1 MTKAG
6 RRRSVVWECFSD
18 HPTSGKRRV
27 LCRFCS
33 HDTVANPIRMVR
45 HIVKYCPHADDHHKR
60 ICREYQS
67 LTVPA
72 RRREGNNSASPSM
85 PHTGGSGAGS
95 GKHSHAMLSRGNNDA
110 TLEQHYHPL
119 QLPSA
124 SCEMIYTASNQLHAR
139 LHAGATTPQNAAT
152 FPLLQPSN
160 GGAQHSRHSHQH
172 QQNLSF
178 GRQEL
183 DQMLTHHSREM
194 SMSSDAAADKA
205 REELVLAILTQDRA
219 AVRCRSG
226 GGGNMPP
233 YGWSLLENDHF
244 KRALQWLKPDFEP
257 PTLHDVRHV
266 HLPKLHAATQADIQ
280 TFLKSASLLTIVC
293 STEIVADHKR
303 NIKWFAVDQDCRC
316 ELLGIAA
323 NVATEYPEEIAARIC
338 QFTRQ
343 IPRNAT
349 CMLHFCNDSFG
360 AAHVARGLLKKTNP
374 AAGSLANGGSGVV
387 FVGGCMM
394 QQTLLLFRD
403 MLETISCVNLALE
416 KCMEVVSFL
425 RSCKPLQQQLGVQVC
440 VPTPENFHS
449 FIVCVNQLLALK
461 DTLQRVVSGKND
473 TGMATYL
480 LNPTANNNTSSSRE
494 RAFMDAVGDD
504 MFWMCLAFT
513 QEVMRPFAYLTVLS
527 DMGHATSAQ
536 LLLCWLMLQNTI
548 NFSSMVLEI
557 DKDNFNMMLVD
568 RIRMFSEDHVFACL
582 IFDPRIHGLSLSA
595 HGKRKARLIIA
606 DLGTKLNPSINRVQL
621 VEQLL
626 KYLNRERPFDDDE
639 SWTMMASMPRLFW
652 MEYLADT
659 PELASVALAVLG
671 FHSHLMPL
679 EETWWTCTQRHRRTS
694 SRNDSSS
701 SKSGVLSVEV
711 EQVRFHYSKTQSSS
725 SAESARK
732 QSLVKYRKC
741 LIATGGGGAAAAGR
755 DLLEELF
762 ADDDCSMISS
772 LHCAL
777 SEGITDEDKT
787 NRAFRGAEIRSNSS
801 QQLHST
807 SNSIHGLDCASVAL
821 RQFKYWL
828 QRLDEHEKNLP
839 VDEVDAD
846 GSLQRFDAEWLEL
859 SVETAQ
865 QIRACADKFVLDYSS
880 SNEYATNA
888 SSVAA
893 GATGSGSDPL
903 FATAA
908 SSTGTDER
916 GATPENEDE
925 DEDGDRRHEHEVQD
939 RFDHEDPSHG
949 HHHECE
955 EDDGDD
961 HFSVH
966 EGAASDAIGV

>member
-1 MTKAG
+1 
-6 RRRSVVWECFSD
+6 
-18 HPTSGKRRV
+18 
-27 LCRFCS
+27 
-33 HDTVANPIRMVR
+33 
-45 HIVKYCPHADDHHKR
+45 
-60 ICREYQS
+60 
-67 LTVPA
+67 
-72 RRREGNNSASPSM
+72 
-85 PHTGGSGAGS
+85 
-95 GKHSHAMLSRGNNDA
+95 
-110 TLEQHYHPL
+110 
-119 QLPSA
+119 
-124 SCEMIYTASNQLHAR
+124 
-139 LHAGATTPQNAAT
+139 
-152 FPLLQPSN
+152 
-160 GGAQHSRHSHQH
+160 
-172 QQNLSF
+172 
-178 GRQEL
+178 
-183 DQMLTHHSREM
+183 M
-194 SMSSDAAADKA
+194 SMSSDAAADRA
-205 REELVLAILTQDRA
+205 REELVLAILTQDRVA
-219 AVRCRSG
+219 ARHRLGGSG
-226 GGGNMPP
+226 GNTLP

-244 KRALQWLKPDFEP
+244 KRALQWLRPDFEP
-257 PTLHDVRHV
+257 PTLHDVRHA

-303 NIKWFAVDQDCRC
+303 NIKWFAVDQDCRS

-323 NVATEYPEEIAARIC
+323 NVATEYPEEIAARVR
-338 QFTRQ
+338 QFIQQ
-343 IPRNAT
+343 IPRSPT

-360 AAHVARGLLKKTNP
+360 AAHVARGLLKKKNP
-374 AAGSLANGGSGVV
+374 AAASLMSSGSGVV

-425 RSCKPLQQQLGVQVC
+425 RTCKPLQQQLGVQVC

-449 FIVCVNQLLALK
+449 FIVCANQLLALK
-461 DTLQRVVSGKND
+461 DTLQRVVSGEND
-473 TGMATYL
+473 ADMATYL
-480 LNPTANNNTSSSRE
+480 LNAAANNNTSSSRE

-536 LLLCWLMLQNTI
+536 LLLCWVMLQNTI

-626 KYLNRERPFDDDE
+626 KYLNRERPFDDDD
-639 SWTMMASMPRLFW
+639 SWAMMASMPRLFW
-652 MEYLADT
+652 MEYLADM

-694 SRNDSSS
+694 NRNNASSL
-701 SKSGVLSVEV
+701 KSGVLSAEL
-711 EQVRFHYSKTQSSS
+711 EQVRFHYSKTQSSN
-725 SAESARK
+725 SAESAKK
-732 QSLVKYRKC
+732 QSLSKYRKC
-741 LIATGGGGAAAAGR
+741 LIATGGTSAAAGR
-755 DLLEELF
+755 DRPEELF
-762 ADDDCSMISS
+762 ADDDCGMISS
-772 LHCAL
+772 LPFTL
-777 SEGITDEDKT
+777 SEEITDEDKT
-787 NRAFRGAEIRSNSS
+787 RAFRGAEIRSSPS

-807 SNSIHGLDCASVAL
+807 SSSLHGLDCASVAL

-865 QIRACADKFVLDYSS
+865 QIRACVDKFVLDHPS
-880 SNEYATNA
+880 SNEYAASA
-888 SSVAA
+888 SSISA
-893 GATGSGSDPL
+893 GATESASDPL

-916 GATPENEDE
+916 GATSENSEE
-925 DEDGDRRHEHEVQD
+925 DEDGDPRHEVQD
-939 RFDHEDPSHG
+939 RFDHEDPSHS

-961 HFSVH
+961 HFTVH
-966 EGAASDAIGV
+966 EGAASDVIGV